1 MDDLFSPRR
10 YVSMFVFTWKAF
22 GSRHTVRSAS
32 RASCNVIYVFVLKKQ
47 LFKSRWRR
55 CPVVYMLLSVA
66 LAVCANVNAGC
77 FILVFVYAVCT
88 YAGAN
93 CLAISNLTWM
103 NVTLV
108 ERRSYYDFAVR
119 CIVFT
124 VGMTWCRIMLGALC
138 SLEDFNKSIRCFDGF
153 SRCK

>member
-10 YVSMFVFTWKAF
+10 YVSMFVFTCKAF

-32 RASCNVIYVFVLKKQ
+32 RASCDVIYVFVLKKQ
-47 LFKSRWRR
+47 LFKSRWR
-55 CPVVYMLLSVA
+55 CCAVVYMLLSVA

-77 FILVFVYAVCT
+77 FILVCT

-124 VGMTWCRIMLGALC
+124 VGMTCRMIMLGALC
-138 SLEDFNKSIRCFDGF
+138 SLEDFNESIRCFQGF